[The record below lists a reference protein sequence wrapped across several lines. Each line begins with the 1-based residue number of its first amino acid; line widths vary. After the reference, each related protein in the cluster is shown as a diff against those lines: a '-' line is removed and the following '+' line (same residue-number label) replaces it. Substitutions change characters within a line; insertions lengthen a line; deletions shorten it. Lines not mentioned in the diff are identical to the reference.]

1 MVTFALNGFME
12 IVRFLERSPVTIVI
26 LKDLGVEG
34 LERSGILLW
43 KFSLELY

>member
-1 MVTFALNGFME
+1 MVTFALNDFLE

-26 LKDLGVEG
+26 LIDLGVEVLG
-34 LERSGILLW
+34 RSGILLW